1 MEILKISID
10 QNCELQVS
18 FDWRFLGVVV
28 LLILLLTIIFKFV
41 VPYRIRKIEIDQVL
55 IGTANNKCVLR
66 YNYKDKEIA
75 YKLWVELNTRKVG
88 LDFEKDNDVIVE
100 VYDSWYK
107 FFEITRNL
115 FKELPVTKLQQSQKL
130 IEITET
136 ILNKYMRPHLTK
148 YQAKF
153 RRWYANACEEKENS
167 LLSPQEIQSKYPDFE
182 ELTEDLQ
189 KTINLIKVYKNT
201 LKTICFGKK
210 QK

>member
-1 MEILKISID
+1 MEILQISID
-10 QNCELQVS
+10 QNCEVQVS

-41 VPYRIRKIEIDQVL
+41 VPFRIRKIEIDQVL
-55 IGTANNKCVLR
+55 IGTANNKCVLK

-75 YKLWVELNTRKVG
+75 YKLWVELSTRKVG

-167 LLSPQEIQSKYPDFE
+167 LLSPQEIQSNYPDFD

-189 KTINLIKVYKNT
+189 NTINLIKVYKNT

>member
-1 MEILKISID
+1 
-10 QNCELQVS
+10 
-18 FDWRFLGVVV
+18 
-28 LLILLLTIIFKFV
+28 
-41 VPYRIRKIEIDQVL
+41 
-55 IGTANNKCVLR
+55 
-66 YNYKDKEIA
+66 
-75 YKLWVELNTRKVG
+75 
-88 LDFEKDNDVIVE
+88 
-100 VYDSWYK
+100 
-107 FFEITRNL
+107 
-115 FKELPVTKLQQSQKL
+115 
-130 IEITET
+130 
-136 ILNKYMRPHLTK
+136 MRPHLTK

>member
-1 MEILKISID
+1 MEIFQISID
-10 QNCELQVS
+10 QNCEIQVS
-18 FDWRFLGVVV
+18 FDWRFLGVIV
-28 LLILLLTIIFKFV
+28 LLILLLTLIFKFI
-41 VPYRIRKIEIDQVL
+41 VPFRIRKIEIDQVL

-75 YKLWVELNTRKVG
+75 YKLWVELSTRKVG
-88 LDFEKDNDVIVE
+88 LDFEKDKDVIVE

-153 RRWYANACEEKENS
+153 RRWYANACAEKENS

>member
-10 QNCELQVS
+10 QNCELQVF

-55 IGTANNKCVLR
+55 IGTANNECVLR

-75 YKLWVELNTRKVG
+75 YKLWVELSTRKVG

>member
-1 MEILKISID
+1 MEILNISID
-10 QNCELQVS
+10 QNCEIQVS

-28 LLILLLTIIFKFV
+28 LLILILTIIFKFV
-41 VPYRIRKIEIDQVL
+41 VPFKIRKIEIDQVL

-75 YKLWVELNTRKVG
+75 YKLWVELSTRKVG

-153 RRWYANACEEKENS
+153 RRWYANACVEKENS
-167 LLSPQEIQSKYPDFE
+167 LLSPQEIQSKYPYFD

-201 LKTICFGKK
+201 LETICFGKK